1 VYTKTTDM
9 DFNPQSTFLAALKEV
24 FKTDVAAIALN
35 VEDLFYLANDLCP
48 QAERIRYGA
57 YLRFIDSL
65 NKYGEPTVPH
75 EQADLLLSIHD
86 SIKAEQGK
94 QRMVMLKSIMLGEK
108 DWRRFVWLLQ
118 WQEKQE
124 RQKNAEAKQQAK
136 EQKERDAAA
145 VSAAKLGE
153 PAEAEPAKA
162 VPAETAQPQATATQ
176 PAPIAAQQQSSSA
189 MYYSSKQP
197 LAKAG

>member
-1 VYTKTTDM
+1 M
-9 DFNPQSTFLAALKEV
+9 DFNPQPTFLAALKEV
-24 FKTDVAAIALN
+24 LKTDVAAIALN

-65 NKYGEPTVPH
+65 DKYGEPTVPH
-75 EQADLLLSIHD
+75 AEADLLLAIRD

-136 EQKERDAAA
+136 EQKERDATAET
-145 VSAAKLGE
+145 VAKLAA
-153 PAEAEPAKA
+153 PAEAEPAKDA
-162 VPAETAQPQATATQ
+162 PTAIVPPQAITNQQTNEVE
-176 PAPIAAQQQSSSA
+176 QQQSISA
-189 MYYSSKQP
+189 MYYATKQP

>member
-1 VYTKTTDM
+1 M
-9 DFNPQSTFLAALKEV
+9 NLNPQPTFLAALKEV

-65 NKYGEPTVPH
+65 DKYGEPTLPH
-75 EQADLLLSIHD
+75 EQADLLLAIRD

-94 QRMVMLKSIMLGEK
+94 QRLAMLKSIMLGEK

-145 VSAAKLGE
+145 VSAAKLGA

-162 VPAETAQPQATATQ
+162 APTAIVPPQAITNQQ
-176 PAPIAAQQQSSSA
+176 PNEVVQQRSSSA